1 MKNNKLILFFLIA
14 GCLFFTTCKKVEKV
28 MSVKTGIVTNILTN
42 TADISG
48 EILDLGDGVTQHGHC
63 YAKTPNTNVNG
74 VKKELGIP
82 SGTGGFTSALE
93 GLEPGTKYYIKA
105 YCSRGKVT
113 VYGSEINFIT
123 ASAALA
129 DLTTVAITGITKTG
143 AVSGGDI
150 SSQGGTPIS
159 ARGVCWSAAVNP
171 TTDASKTIN
180 GTGTG
185 IFSSNISGLTAGT
198 KYYVRAY
205 ATNAGGTAYGNEIY
219 FTTTP
224 DVPTPPIVLTTAV
237 TLVTVSSSASGGNVT
252 NDGGAPVTSRG
263 VCWSTSI
270 NPDINGNKTIDG
282 NGTGSYTSNISG
294 LTGNTTYYIRAYA
307 INSAGTAYGNE
318 LSFKTGAILPTVT
331 TAAVTSIT
339 ALTASSGGD
348 VTSDGGSSV
357 TERGICW
364 SIAQNPTIASSHTN
378 EGNGTG
384 PFLSSI
390 TGLTPGTTYYIRAY
404 ATSSLGTAYG
414 NELSFKASPVIPS
427 VTTAAVIS
435 ITTNSA
441 GSGGTVTSDGGAT
454 VTARGVCWSTSANPT
469 ILNSKT
475 TDASGTGSYSSSIT
489 GLSPGVTYYV
499 KAYATNSAGTGY
511 GSELNF
517 KTIPVVPTLTTT
529 AVTAITYNS
538 GSSGGNVTYDGG
550 APVTARGVC
559 WSTSQNPTIANTKTS
574 DGSGTG
580 VFTSNITGLSA
591 VTTYY
596 VRAYAT
602 NSAGTGYGIQ
612 QPFTTAATP
621 FITVT
626 SPTST
631 DHWMELEQKNITWSS
646 NISENVVISLY
657 KSGSLL
663 SAIVASPGT
672 ANDGSYTWTLPG
684 NLTYGYDYKI
694 RISSVNNSS
703 IFGESP
709 LFKISESHGSTGL
722 LADNDGNTYNTV
734 KINMQWWMAAN
745 LKTSRLNDNSFISGG
760 YSIATW
766 LTLTTPAYIY
776 YGNLLANFNIYGTLY
791 NWYTVNTGKLC
802 PIGWHVPGNTEW
814 DELINYLGGE
824 SIAGG
829 KLKEIGTTHWL
840 TPNSGATNE
849 SGFTALP
856 GGYLASSKGFGNLN
870 QTGFF
875 WSATQSTTTNAN
887 YLQLEY
893 NLANFPRFTIGKYAG
908 LSVRCIKD

>member
-1 MKNNKLILFFLIA
+1 LQPWK
-14 GCLFFTTCKKVEKV
+14 
-28 MSVKTGIVTNILTN
+28 SYGIR
-42 TADISG
+42 
-48 EILDLGDGVTQHGHC
+48 
-63 YAKTPNTNVNG
+63 K
-74 VKKELGIP
+74 
-82 SGTGGFTSALE
+82 
-93 GLEPGTKYYIKA
+93 
-105 YCSRGKVT
+105 
-113 VYGSEINFIT
+113 
-123 ASAALA
+123 A

-893 NLANFPRFTIGKYAG
+893 NLANFPRFNIGKYAG